1 MEKQPIHVLQII
13 GITNG
18 GGVEAVILNYYGHI
32 DRRTVQ
38 FDFVVHNDSPVDI
51 TKRVEELGGKVY
63 KITPYTKNIF
73 TFIHDIYRIIKQHH
87 YDIVHSNMNTLSA
100 FVLFAAWL
108 AGARIRILHNHSTSV
123 PSETKRNIM
132 KIILRPFAKLFA
144 NRYFACS
151 KLAAEWMYGKK
162 AVEEG
167 KVTIIHN
174 AIDLNKYAFN
184 PEKRKAL
191 RKQLGISDD
200 TFVVGHVGRFMY
212 QKNHEFLIDIFA
224 EVVKQR
230 PNSKLLLVGDGPL
243 RAYIEDKVKRLGLTN
258 KVLFL
263 GLRSDVQDLYNVMDV
278 FCLPSYYEGLPVVGV
293 ESQANGLPSVIS
305 DNVTKEV
312 GITKILTFQS
322 LKYNARLWTDILE
335 NYEVRNKAL
344 NTRNKLTR
352 SGFNINF
359 EAKNLVERYMKYEK
373 GRAN

>member
-1 MEKQPIHVLQII
+1 MEKHPIRVLQIL
-13 GITNG
+13 GIVAG
-18 GGVEAVILNYYGHI
+18 GGVEAVIMNYYEHI
-32 DRRTVQ
+32 DRTKVQ
-38 FDFVVHNDSPVDI
+38 FDFVVHKDSPVDI
-51 TKRVEELGGKVY
+51 TERLEKLGGRVY

-73 TFIHDIYRIIKQHH
+73 AFMHDIYRIIKENH

-132 KIILRPFAKLFA
+132 KVILRPFAKLFA

-167 KVTIIHN
+167 KITIIHN
-174 AIDLNKYAFN
+174 AIDLDKYAFN
-184 PEKRKAL
+184 PEIRKPL
-191 RKQLGISDD
+191 RQQLGIGDD

-224 EVVKQR
+224 EVVKHR

-243 RAYIEDKVKRLGLTN
+243 RAHIEDKVKRFGLTN

-293 ESQANGLPSVIS
+293 ESQANGLPLVVSS
-305 DNVTKEV
+305 NVTKELELTDLISFV
-312 GITKILTFQS
+312 PLQRIPDEWSKQILSGRTEM
-322 LKYNARLWTDILE
+322 KR
-335 NYEVRNKAL
+335 K
-344 NTRNKLTR
+344 NTYQVMTEA
-352 SGFNINF
+352 GFNIDD
-359 EAKNLVERYMKYEK
+359 EAKKLVNLYQNMGEVK
-373 GRAN
+373 